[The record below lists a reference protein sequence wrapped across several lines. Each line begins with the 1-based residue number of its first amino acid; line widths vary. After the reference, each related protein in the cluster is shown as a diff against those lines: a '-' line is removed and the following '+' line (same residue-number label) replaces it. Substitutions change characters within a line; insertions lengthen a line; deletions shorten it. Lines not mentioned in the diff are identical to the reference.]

1 MIRPPTA
8 KICLLSP
15 SVWHVLCRF
24 WKKKNSALSGTECLV
39 IHLSY
44 FLIYLW
50 VIFVHMPTRIVSS
63 QKGLRNG
70 IVFTKT
76 KTRVNENIVFVTK
89 LFLKYQLAVD
99 MWPTWRGRRH
109 CYDHWLIR
117 AAFLEWGCFP
127 VSVNE
132 YCKQCCGKK
141 FSHKK
146 CLYLQCQVEGVWFNY
161 MLFPF
166 KYIWNLCSWLIF
178 NNNLASDES
187 LKGGLGVYV

>member
-76 KTRVNENIVFVTK
+76 KMRVNENIVFVTK

-117 AAFLEWGCFP
+117 AAFLEWGVFSCVCEWVLQTVLWKNIQPQEMF
-127 VSVNE
+127 VSAMP
-132 YCKQCCGKK
+132 GWG
-141 FSHKK
+141 S
-146 CLYLQCQVEGVWFNY
+146 
-161 MLFPF
+161 
-166 KYIWNLCSWLIF
+166 LI
-178 NNNLASDES
+178 
-187 LKGGLGVYV
+187 

>member
-8 KICLLSP
+8 KICLLFP

-24 WKKKNSALSGTECLV
+24 WKKKFCPQWNRMFGNTSIIFFDLS
-39 IHLSY
+39 LSH
-44 FLIYLW
+44 
-50 VIFVHMPTRIVSS
+50 FVHMPTRIVSS

-76 KTRVNENIVFVTK
+76 KMRVNENIVFVTK

-132 YCKQCCGKK
+132 YYKQCCGKK

-146 CLYLQCQVEGVWFNY
+146 CLYLQCQVEGVWFITCCF
-161 MLFPF
+161 LSSTF
-166 KYIWNLCSWLIF
+166 
-178 NNNLASDES
+178 ET
-187 LKGGLGVYV
+187 YVRD